1 MISMDPLSDM
11 LIKIKNA
18 GNAGKNSVTIPCS
31 KLKLAI
37 VNLLLREGY
46 VASVNKRGRKEK
58 KIIDIDILYEN
69 KKPKIK
75 GLSRV
80 SKVSRRIYLGT
91 KDIRPVRQKHGD
103 LILSTPLGI
112 LTGKDAKRKKVGG
125 EALFKIW

>member
-1 MISMDPLSDM
+1 MAISMFLGAIAYVTGKYVYSITSFWSAF
-11 LIKIKNA
+11 LWLRLA
-18 GNAGKNSVTIPCS
+18 GFT
-31 KLKLAI
+31 AI
-37 VNLLLREGY
+37 GVLLLP
-46 VASVNKRGRKEK
+46 SIRKDAMTTFK
-58 KIIDIDILYEN
+58 LM
-69 KKPKIK
+69 KPKIK